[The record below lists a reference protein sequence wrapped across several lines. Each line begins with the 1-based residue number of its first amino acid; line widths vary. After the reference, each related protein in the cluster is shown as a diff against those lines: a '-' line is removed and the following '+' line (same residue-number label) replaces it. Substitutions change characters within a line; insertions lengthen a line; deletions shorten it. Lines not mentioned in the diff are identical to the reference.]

1 MKSGVGWGGGGGAQ
15 RAHERLLAMCDAA
28 NSAYDLMDIYL
39 ANPDTKREEPL
50 LEGLLGRAPA

>member
-1 MKSGVGWGGGGGAQ
+1 MKSGVGWGWPQ